1 MVTELLE
8 KYQQMRGSQ
17 QTVRTQL
24 TSATD
29 DTLRLQA
36 RYAGAVKAV
45 AMVQE
50 ASSRTQK
57 RLEYHISHVVTLAL
71 QAVFTEAYEFRMKF
85 EKRRKGTE
93 CDLWLLKNGK
103 QCDPLL
109 QSGGGVC
116 DIISFAL
123 NVALLSIAIERNG
136 VRAVLILDEPFG
148 KLHGREKQKRT
159 SEIVKL
165 LSQEYGL
172 QIIMVSDVETINH
185 AADQIFRFSLDANG
199 QTLSN

>member
-24 TSATD
+24 SSAAAE
-29 DTLRLQA
+29 TLRLQA

-123 NVALLSIAIERNG
+123 NVALLSIAMERNG
-136 VRAVLILDEPFG
+136 IRATLILDEPFG

-185 AADQIFRFSLDANG
+185 AADKIFTFSLNGKG
-199 QTLSN
+199 QTIVN